1 MIALLVSGLIAF
13 GAAALFASA
22 VVYYVLAK
30 LALERAETVQDETR
44 RILDD
49 GAVLNERALDALAR
63 AEEHVV

>member
-13 GAAALFASA
+13 GAAVLFASA

-49 GAVLNERALDALAR
+49 GAVLNERALDVLAR